1 MGAIAMASNI
11 QTGHSVGAALG
22 STAPNLSL
30 CEHAVLRKEGEY
42 WTVGY
47 AGTEIRLKD
56 MKGLAYIAR
65 LLRCPGIEVHAL
77 DLARGEATPDAS
89 DRYQLA
95 TFSLK
100 RQELDNAGL
109 HVGGLGDAGDML
121 DDQAKATYRRRLAE
135 LRDELEEAKELGRID
150 RAESA
155 EREIEALTTELS
167 RATGLGG
174 RNRRASSAAERARQS
189 VTRGIKSALS
199 KITNENVVLG
209 QLLSRCVKT
218 GIYFCYKP
226 DANHTICW
234 DSAAPNLE
242 ESSSAWQAD
251 FSGTE
256 SQAVASPIPRAC
268 LNQIEFVDRHA
279 QTELVRGLLK
289 RALSGQGSVVMLG
302 GAPGVGKTRLAME
315 IAEYASCRGFRYLIG
330 RCYEREEPCPYL
342 PFAEIIEAALV
353 QAPSPEVFR
362 QWIGGNAGEY
372 AQIAPSLRRVFP
384 DIPESL
390 QLPPQQ
396 ARRFLSQSVAET
408 LKRMA
413 DAMPLVLILDDLQW
427 ADESSLTLLN
437 YLASRVAHIPAV
449 IIATYRDLDLE
460 TNPALARTLEELLRI
475 GIRPTKLHGLSED
488 SVAQMIR
495 NLSSREPPSH
505 VVKVIFEETQGNP
518 FLVEEVY
525 RHLVEERKV
534 FDSSGEFRTDFSIED
549 IRLPESVRLVLDRRL
564 ERLGYKAKAV
574 LTTAAAI
581 GRTFSFGVLQ
591 SLQGQTDPDELMAT
605 IEQAQRMGLVVS
617 SSDAR
622 ESSLS
627 FAHDLLRQ
635 TLLADIS
642 VGR

>member
-1 MGAIAMASNI
+1 MGAIAMVSNI
-11 QTGHSVGAALG
+11 RTGHAVGAAR

-30 CEHAVLRKEGEY
+30 YAVLRKEGEY

-56 MKGLAYIAR
+56 TKGLAYIAR

-77 DLARGEATPDAS
+77 DLVRGDAIFDAS
-89 DRYQLA
+89 DIHQLA

-100 RQELDNAGL
+100 RQDLDNAGL

-121 DDQAKATYRRRLAE
+121 DDQAKAAYRRRLAE

-155 EREIEALTTELS
+155 ECEIEALTTELS

-189 VTRGIKSALS
+189 VTRGIKTALS
-199 KITNENVVLG
+199 KIANENIALG
-209 QLLSRCVKT
+209 QLFSRCVKT
-218 GIYFCYKP
+218 GICCCYKP

-234 DSAAPNLE
+234 DSAPPNLE

-256 SQAVASPIPRAC
+256 SQAVAFPSSPAC
-268 LNQIEFVDRHA
+268 LSQNEFVGQTEFVDRHG

-289 RALSGQGSVVMLG
+289 RALGGQGSVVMLG
-302 GAPGVGKTRLAME
+302 GGPGVGKTRLATE
-315 IAEYASCRGFRYLIG
+315 VAEYASRRGFRYLIG
-330 RCYEREEPCPYL
+330 RCYEREDPCPYL

-362 QWIGGNAGEY
+362 QWIGGNAAECV
-372 AQIAPSLRRVFP
+372 QIAPSLRRVFT
-384 DIPESL
+384 DVPESL

-427 ADESSLTLLN
+427 ADEFSLTLLN
-437 YLASRVAHIPAV
+437 YLANRVAHIPAV
-449 IIATYRDLDLE
+449 IIGTYRDLNLE
-460 TNPALARTLEELLRI
+460 TNPALARTLEELVRI
-475 GIRPTKLHGLSED
+475 GIRPIKLQGLSED

-564 ERLGYKAKAV
+564 ERLGDKAKAV

-605 IEQAQRMGLVVS
+605 IEQAERMGLVVS
-617 SSDAR
+617 SPDAR
-622 ESSLS
+622 EARFA
-627 FAHDLLRQ
+627 FAHDLLRR
-635 TLLADIS
+635 TLLAES
-642 VGR
+642 R